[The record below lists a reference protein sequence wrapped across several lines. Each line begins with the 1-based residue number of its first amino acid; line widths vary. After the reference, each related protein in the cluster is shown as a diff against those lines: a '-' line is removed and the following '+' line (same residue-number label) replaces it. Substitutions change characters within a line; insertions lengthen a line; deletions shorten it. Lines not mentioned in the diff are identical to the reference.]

1 MVLIHGFTTIPV
13 QCLSVV
19 LVLGGRLAARTL
31 LSYGHRE
38 IAVIAGPSSVPDNV
52 DRIEGFLAEL
62 NEAGIDTGQMWVA
75 ESNFASQGG
84 WAAAKELLASDYPF
98 TAVFCANDEMAVGAL
113 SYFHGAGVDV
123 PGAVSVHG
131 YDDVEGARFT
141 VPRLSS
147 VHIPWNEM
155 AESGLNLLLN
165 RCYGLARPVV
175 SQFPINATMRASV
188 AAARSPLPRRASV
201 RA

>member
-1 MVLIHGFTTIPV
+1 M
-13 QCLSVV
+13 
-19 LVLGGRLAARTL
+19 
-31 LSYGHRE
+31 
-38 IAVIAGPSSVPDNV
+38 
-52 DRIEGFLAEL
+52 

-84 WAAAKELLASDYPF
+84 WAAAKELLASNYPF

-131 YDDVEGARFT
+131 YDDIESARFT

-175 SQFPINATMRASV
+175 SQFPIHVTMRASV

-201 RA
+201 CA